1 MEEVGP
7 LIIITLWTYTTSEP
21 RRLTCGVINVYF
33 TAWCLACRFCL
44 YQVMD
49 TGSEGSLGPSCV
61 VREHS
66 NVENVRF
73 RSVSELSLL
82 TVP

>member
-1 MEEVGP
+1 MEEMGP
-7 LIIITLWTYTTSEP
+7 LIIITLRTYTMLEP
-21 RRLTCGVINVYF
+21 KRLTWSENSCF
-33 TAWCLACRFCL
+33 AAWCLACRFCL

-49 TGSEGSLGPSCV
+49 TGSVGSLGPSCM

-66 NVENVRF
+66 DVEIVRF